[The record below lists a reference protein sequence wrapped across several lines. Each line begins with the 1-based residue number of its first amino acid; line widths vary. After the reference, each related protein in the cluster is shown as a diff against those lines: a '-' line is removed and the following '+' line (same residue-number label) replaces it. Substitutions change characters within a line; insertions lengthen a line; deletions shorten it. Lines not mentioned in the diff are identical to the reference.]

1 MASAQRSDSDEWRLG
16 IELGEHHELE
26 LVHPPSEPQRDLS
39 LERLERPLEVVTVE
53 RLGWALAALYAILTR
68 FAFLAARPL
77 DASEAQQAL
86 FQYGLAANGF
96 HTSAI
101 TDTAYGGWVHML
113 QAGFFS
119 AFGANDFTARVVF
132 ALSGVLLVAIAFETR
147 HYVGRAGALA
157 LAALLVTSPT
167 VTYFSRKN
175 TTVPPT
181 AALALVAVVI
191 FMALK
196 RNPGQRKAIALGC
209 VAGLMIAADSIGTIA
224 AVSFLTGL
232 VLIGLWELAA
242 GKNNILRMR
251 VWLDRYSSLVAA
263 VIVAAVV
270 VWFISLLML
279 PGAFSE
285 AAIDDF
291 GKSIWPVSLASSFA
305 QGFRVYGPVFA
316 FYEFLIALMG
326 AFGLAI
332 IVSLRVRSRFALWC
346 AIWMVL
352 SLGFFLW
359 MPAWSGD
366 RMLAMLLPAAV
377 VGAFGVDYLHHTGA
391 WRIIR
396 YPLAALAALTLY
408 VQVLTNF
415 VYAAPDASEAS
426 WARHASLFW
435 FDGATTIQTR
445 DESARALEGITPADA
460 TAFFN
465 DNDGDSDANLSALE
479 WYLRALR
486 PVDKPEAA
494 TVVVEPKPDSMSRD
508 PDSGVR
514 TFSFDVDESWSATSK
529 GFNLPRAL
537 AYFFAARAW
546 GPVETHASTIIVK
559 PGPAVAPTQI
569 ITPGASP

>member
-26 LVHPPSEPQRDLS
+26 LVHPASEPHRDLS

-53 RLGWALAALYAILTR
+53 RLGWAVVALWAIFTR
-68 FAFLAARPL
+68 LAFLAARPL

-86 FQYGLAANGF
+86 FQYDLAANGF

-101 TDTAYGGWVHML
+101 ADTAYGGWVHVL
-113 QAGFFS
+113 QAGLFA

-132 ALSGVLLVAIAFETR
+132 ALSGVLLVAIAFEMR
-147 HYVGRAGALA
+147 NYVGRAGALA

-167 VTYFSRKN
+167 VTYFSREN
-175 TTVPPT
+175 TTATP
-181 AALALVAVVI
+181 AAVLAFLAVSI

-196 RNPGQRKAIALGC
+196 RNPGKSKAIALGC
-209 VAGLMIAADSIGTIA
+209 VAGLMLAADSIGTFA
-224 AVSFLTGL
+224 AASFLAGL
-232 VLIGLWELAA
+232 AMIGLWELAV
-242 GKNNILRMR
+242 GKNNILRIR

-263 VIVAAVV
+263 VIVTAMV

-279 PGAFSE
+279 PGAFTE
-285 AAIDDF
+285 AAVDDF
-291 GKSIWPVSLASSFA
+291 GKSIWPVSLASDFA
-305 QGFRVYGPVFA
+305 QGFRVYGPVLA
-316 FYEFLIALMG
+316 FYEFLIALAG
-326 AFGLAI
+326 VFGLAT
-332 IVSLRVRSRFALWC
+332 IVSLKVRSRFAAWC

-366 RMLAMLLPAAV
+366 RMIAMLLPAAI
-377 VGAFGVDYLHHTGA
+377 VGAFGIDYLHHTSA
-391 WRIIR
+391 WGVIR

-426 WARHASLFW
+426 WARHANLFW

-465 DNDGDSDANLSALE
+465 DNDSDSDADWSALE
-479 WYLRALR
+479 WYLRTLR
-486 PVDKPEAA
+486 AVDKPEAA
-494 TVVVEPKPDSMSRD
+494 TVVVEPEPGAASDS
-508 PDSGVR
+508 DSGVR
-514 TFSFDVDESWSATSK
+514 ALSFDFDESWSATSK
-529 GFNLPRAL
+529 GLDLSRAL
-537 AYFFAARAW
+537 AYFFTARAW
-546 GPVETHASTIIVK
+546 GPIETHGVTIIVK
-559 PGPAVAPTQI
+559 PGREVAPTQI

>member
-16 IELGEHHELE
+16 IEPGEHHELE

-53 RLGWALAALYAILTR
+53 RLGWALVALYAILTR
-68 FAFLAARPL
+68 LAFLAARPL

-86 FQYGLAANGF
+86 FEYGLAANGF
-96 HTSAI
+96 HTKTIA
-101 TDTAYGGWVHML
+101 DTSYGGWVHIFE
-113 QAGFFS
+113 AGLFA
-119 AFGANDFTARVVF
+119 AFGANDFTARIVF
-132 ALSGVLLVAIAFETR
+132 ALSGVLLVAIAFEMR
-147 HYVGRAGALA
+147 HYVGRAGALG
-157 LAALLVTSPT
+157 LAALLVLSPT
-167 VTYFSRKN
+167 MTYFSRMS
-175 TTVPPT
+175 TTVTPA

-196 RNPGQRKAIALGC
+196 RNPERRKAIALGC

-224 AVSFLTGL
+224 AASFLAGL
-232 VLIGLWELAA
+232 VMLGLWELAA
-242 GKNNILRMR
+242 GKNNILRVR

-263 VIVAAVV
+263 MIVAAVV

-279 PGAFSE
+279 PGAFTE
-285 AAIDDF
+285 AAVDDF
-291 GKSIWPVSLASSFA
+291 GKSIWPLSLASGFP
-305 QGFRVYGPVFA
+305 QGFRVYGPVLA
-316 FYEFLIALMG
+316 FYEFLIALTG
-326 AFGLAI
+326 AFGLAT
-332 IVSLRVRSRFALWC
+332 IVSLRVRSRFAVWC

-377 VGAFGVDYLHHTGA
+377 VGAFGVDYLHHTSA

-415 VYAAPDASEAS
+415 VYAAPNASEAS
-426 WARHASLFW
+426 WARHANLFW
-435 FDGATTIQTR
+435 FDGATTVQTR

-460 TAFFN
+460 TVFFK
-465 DNDGDSDANLSALE
+465 DDHRDLPALE
-479 WYLRALR
+479 WYLRTLR
-486 PVDKPEAA
+486 PVDKRAA
-494 TVVVEPKPDSMSRD
+494 TVVVEPKPDSIGND

-514 TFSFDVDESWSATSK
+514 TFSFDSDESWSASSK
-529 GFNLPRAL
+529 GLDLSRAL
-537 AYFFAARAW
+537 AYFFTARAW
-546 GPVETHASTIIVK
+546 GPIETHQATIIVK
-559 PGPAVAPTQI
+559 PGRAVAPTEI

>member
-16 IELGEHHELE
+16 IEPGEHHELE

-53 RLGWALAALYAILTR
+53 RLGWALVALYAILTR
-68 FAFLAARPL
+68 LAFLAARPL

-86 FQYGLAANGF
+86 FEYGLAANGF
-96 HTSAI
+96 HTKTIA
-101 TDTAYGGWVHML
+101 DTSYGGWVHIFE
-113 QAGFFS
+113 AGLFA
-119 AFGANDFTARVVF
+119 AFGANDFTARIVF
-132 ALSGVLLVAIAFETR
+132 ALSGVLLVAIAFEMR
-147 HYVGRAGALA
+147 HYVGRAGALG
-157 LAALLVTSPT
+157 LAALLVLSPT
-167 VTYFSRKN
+167 MTYFSRMS
-175 TTVPPT
+175 TTVTPA

-196 RNPGQRKAIALGC
+196 RNPERRKAIALGC

-224 AVSFLTGL
+224 AASFLAGL
-232 VLIGLWELAA
+232 VMLGLWELAA
-242 GKNNILRMR
+242 GKNNILRVQ

-263 VIVAAVV
+263 VVVAAVL

-279 PGAFSE
+279 PGAFTK
-285 AAIDDF
+285 AAVDDF
-291 GKSIWPVSLASSFA
+291 GKSIWPLSLASGFP
-305 QGFRVYGPVFA
+305 QGFRVYGPVLA
-316 FYEFLIALMG
+316 FYEFLIALTG
-326 AFGLAI
+326 AFGLAT
-332 IVSLRVRSRFALWC
+332 IVSFRVRSRFAVWC

-352 SLGFFLW
+352 SLSFFLW

-377 VGAFGVDYLHHTGA
+377 VGAFGVDYLHHTSA

-426 WARHASLFW
+426 WARHANLFW
-435 FDGATTIQTR
+435 FDGATTVQTR
-445 DESARALEGITPADA
+445 DDSARALEGITPADA
-460 TAFFN
+460 TVFFK
-465 DNDGDSDANLSALE
+465 DDHSDLDLSAVE
-479 WYLRALR
+479 WYLRTLR
-486 PVDKPEAA
+486 PVDKRDAA
-494 TVVVEPKPDSMSRD
+494 TVVVEPKPDSIGND

-514 TFSFDVDESWSATSK
+514 TFSFDSDESWSASSK
-529 GFNLPRAL
+529 GLDLSRAL
-537 AYFFAARAW
+537 AYFFTARAW
-546 GPVETHASTIIVK
+546 GPIETHQATIIVK
-559 PGPAVAPTQI
+559 PGRAVAPTEI